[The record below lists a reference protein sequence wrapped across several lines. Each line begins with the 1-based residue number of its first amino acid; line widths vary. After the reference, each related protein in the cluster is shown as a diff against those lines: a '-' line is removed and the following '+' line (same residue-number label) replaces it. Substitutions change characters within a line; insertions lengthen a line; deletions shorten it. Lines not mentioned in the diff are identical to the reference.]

1 MNTNPVHIDRYN
13 LEDDHID
20 QILLNSIWA
29 TEVRAHKVPLERY
42 SPRRKAGGT
51 IVLFVD
57 TEHRDDVNKILDELH
72 HPGSDY
78 TARWSFIDSD
88 NRRLFILR
96 LNTPTS
102 PTVTFAGPRNRR
114 VDRAL
119 RQASHIA
126 IAPKTGDIIDN
137 NRSITIDNDRSITID
152 NDRQFWTAQ
161 TRRVR

>member
-1 MNTNPVHIDRYN
+1 MNTEPTHIDHYN

-20 QILLNSIWA
+20 QIIDNSIWA
-29 TEVRAHKVPLERY
+29 TEIRTHNVPLARY
-42 SPRRKAGGT
+42 APRRKEVGT

-57 TEHRDDVNKILDELH
+57 TEHRHDALALLDELH
-72 HPGSDY
+72 TPGSDY
-78 TARWSFIDSD
+78 VARWSFIDSD

-102 PTVTFAGPRNRR
+102 PTVTIAGPRNRR

-119 RQASHIA
+119 RRATHIT
-126 IAPKTGDIIDN
+126 ITPKAGDIIDN
-137 NRSITIDNDRSITID
+137 NRSITIDNDRE
-152 NDRQFWTAQ
+152 FWTAQ

>member
-1 MNTNPVHIDRYN
+1 MNTEPIHIDRYN

-20 QILLNSIWA
+20 QIIDNSIWA
-29 TEVRAHKVPLERY
+29 TEIRTHNVPLARY
-42 SPRRKAGGT
+42 ALRHKEGGT

-57 TEHRDDVNKILDELH
+57 TEHRDDALALLDELH
-72 HPGSDY
+72 IPGRDY

-102 PTVTFAGPRNRR
+102 PTVTIAGPRNRR

-119 RQASHIA
+119 RRAKHVA
-126 IAPKTGDIIDN
+126 ITPKAGDIIDN
-137 NRSITIDNDRSITID
+137 NRSITLDNDRE
-152 NDRQFWTAQ
+152 FWTAQ

>member
-1 MNTNPVHIDRYN
+1 MNTPPIHIDHYN

-20 QILLNSIWA
+20 QIVLNSIWA
-29 TEVRAHKVPLERY
+29 TEIRTHNVSMERY
-42 SPRRKAGGT
+42 APRRKEGGT

-57 TEHRDDVNKILDELH
+57 TEHRHDALALLDELH
-72 HPGSDY
+72 HPGRDY
-78 TARWSFIDSD
+78 SARWSFIDSD

-96 LNTPTS
+96 LTAPTS

-119 RQASHIA
+119 RRATQVTIT
-126 IAPKTGDIIDN
+126 PKAGDIIDA
-137 NRSITIDNDRSITID
+137 DRSITID
-152 NDRQFWTAQ
+152 NDCDFWTAQ